1 MDAPNDYKM
10 AGMFMII
17 AGAVNIIGGL
27 FGALVLLCGTYGLGF
42 CCSLFGI
49 FPLVAGILE
58 LINGIK
64 ANKGEP
70 VPNIK
75 TFSIA
80 GLVAGCL
87 FFNIIVVVMEI
98 LVLVNLSKEDVVDYL
113 KQ

>member
-27 FGALVLLCGTYGLGF
+27 FTALVLFCSIYAM
-42 CCSLFGI
+42 CCSVIGLFPLIAGI
-49 FPLVAGILE
+49 FE
-58 LINGIK
+58 LMNGIK

-75 TFSIA
+75 TFSIV
-80 GLVAGCL
+80 GLIAGCL
-87 FFNIIVVVMEI
+87 SFNIIVIIMEI
-98 LVLVNLSKEDVVDYL
+98 LVLVNLSKDDVAEYI
-113 KQ
+113 KN

>member
-17 AGAVNIIGGL
+17 AGAVNIVGSLLGAFVL
-27 FGALVLLCGTYGLGF
+27 FCGTYGLGF
-42 CCSLFGI
+42 CCALFAI
-49 FPLVAGILE
+49 FPLIAGVFE

-75 TFSIA
+75 TFSIL
-80 GLVAGCL
+80 GLVVGCL
-87 FFNIIVVVMEI
+87 FFNIIVIIMEI
-98 LVLVNLSKEDVVDYL
+98 LALVNLSKDDVKEFL
-113 KQ
+113 GN